1 MITVRIDDD
10 AVSKEFSSLVDRLRS
25 RAPLFKTW
33 AQATAKL
40 ARTGARSHSKGGRFW
55 LAIADSVKIDSCGDS
70 GATLTCHHF
79 AGKHKHEGGTIR
91 PKNKKC
97 LTIPVSPEA
106 VGKTC
111 AEFALGGT
119 PLFKPKGMD
128 VIGYSV
134 DGAFKAMFALRMSA
148 VQDPEPWW
156 PPPSDVSDIGIKE
169 ANFWLN
175 KQVSAS

>member
-1 MITVRIDDD
+1 MINVRIDGA
-10 AVSKEFSSLVDRLRS
+10 AVSEEFDALVVKLRNK
-25 RAPLFKTW
+25 APLFKTW

-40 ARTGARSHSKGGRFW
+40 AKRNARAHSKGGRFW
-55 LAIADSVKIDSCGDS
+55 LAIADSVKIDSVDDS
-70 GATLTCHHF
+70 GASLTCHHF

-106 VGKTC
+106 VGKTA

-134 DGAFKAMFALRMSA
+134 DGVFKSMFALRTSA

-156 PPPSDVSDIGIKE
+156 PSPSDVSDIGLEE
-169 ANFWLN
+169 AQFWLD
-175 KQVSAS
+175 KQLPNP